1 MAKGGRKYRL
11 ILYQHIL
18 DRWWPVTLTLAL
30 IIALNVGALWGAQW
44 YFVEPAQNPLPVL
57 SDQGGYILLGVSG
70 FALILTFVLL
80 LMRRG
85 AYVQL
90 FDSYLRLATP
100 FLRVN
105 ISFKRIHP
113 TTTAQVATLFPPS
126 KYKGWQRDVLE
137 PVAGETAL
145 VIHLTGY
152 PLPRAALN
160 LFLST
165 FFFFDK
171 TPHFVLIVDDWMNF
185 SIELDSRRMG
195 AKAPPRQPSK
205 PKPRLRSGLL
215 DDLTRK

>member
-18 DRWWPVTLTLAL
+18 DRWWPVTLTLA
-30 IIALNVGALWGAQW
+30 IIIFLNVGALWGAQW
-44 YFVEPAQNPLPVL
+44 YFIDAAQNPLPVL
-57 SDQGGYILLGVSG
+57 SDNGGYIMLGVGG
-70 FALILTFVLL
+70 FALILTLTLL

-90 FDSYLRLATP
+90 FDTYMRLATP

-105 ISFKRIHP
+105 IAYKRIHQ
-113 TTTAQVATLFPPS
+113 TTTAQVATLFPPK
-126 KYKGWQRDVLE
+126 KYKGWKRDVLA
-137 PVAGETAL
+137 PIVGDTAI
-145 VIHLTGY
+145 VMHLTSY
-152 PLPRAALN
+152 PLPRATFA

-195 AKAPPRQPSK
+195 VKTPRQPAK
-205 PKPRLRSGLL
+205 PKPRPTSSLL